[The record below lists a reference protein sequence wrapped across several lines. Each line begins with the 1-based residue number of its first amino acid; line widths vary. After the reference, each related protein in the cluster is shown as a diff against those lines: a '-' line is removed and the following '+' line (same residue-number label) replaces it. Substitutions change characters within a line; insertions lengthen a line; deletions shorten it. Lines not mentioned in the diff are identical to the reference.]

1 MRFSNFWFRGLER
14 IQNIFISGE
23 VATGKESK
31 KLLFRNCRR
40 NWNCKTH
47 LNFLKLAGRECL
59 GLSVEN

>member
-31 KLLFRNCRR
+31 
-40 NWNCKTH
+40 
-47 LNFLKLAGRECL
+47 NFLLEIVIWEMKFEKIEIVINTPELFEAGW
-59 GLSVEN
+59 S